1 MDNVNGALAFN
12 ATLNINDF
20 NVSAQA
26 MERRI
31 QQVGATAAAQ
41 SAEMETMFGKAAAAF
56 AGIVGVGAAKGFVQ
70 QMIQVR
76 SEMQN
81 TEASFKVFLGTASK
95 ANEFFNDLQRY
106 AYNNVF
112 EFADLSKQAAQL
124 LAFRNEA
131 SEVIP
136 ILDKL
141 SNIAAGANAPL
152 GEFVSLYNKAKAN
165 NKLLTEDIQM
175 WESRGVP
182 VVYELAQAYGKS
194 EQEMRAIV
202 SSGKVGFKDLN
213 TVITNLTSN
222 GGMFAGMMAEK
233 MKTLGDSIGLLQDN
247 ITNMFN
253 SLGAQNQGVL
263 KQGIDLAN
271 LAVENYETLGRVLG
285 SLVIAYGTYKAAMV
299 ATSLAQKNGTGIAV
313 LDNTVRAIRLSVL
326 KAEAAATGQAANA
339 TKAMSDAEKQHL
351 ATLQAQL
358 TVEERAAVLRQVKV
372 AAVASLLTAE
382 QQQYLSNLNVTT
394 SSENYLAVAG
404 GVLSADQ
411 RLALSKMD
419 LSAQSTAYAAAV
431 EAEVAAKNRDLAVM
445 RQSVKEAAKRA
456 AAYKETAIAANE
468 AVEAARY
475 EVYWAQQSGDAV
487 RIAVAEKKLE
497 AAEDNAAIARKAA
510 LGAQSEFYAQK
521 KGLEAAASKTNASA
535 SLTEAKAETVDTV
548 AKNANTKATSRLTV
562 AVKGLWTTIKANPL
576 GWIISILG
584 TVVALFNTFRKSS
597 DETATA
603 AQEFEDTTRR
613 ETQALKMY
621 FGVLQNT
628 EKGTNSHKDALQKIN
643 TVCKQYN
650 QTLMDENTTLDQ
662 QKQKYEDLTTA
673 IMETA
678 KAKVMSANVELI
690 NREAGETEED
700 ALKKLKKQARKAKRT
715 TYETEGESVY
725 VNTYKSEN
733 IRNAPEAIWDLVGGV
748 AKDGADKLKNL
759 AGEEYEKAFAE
770 LMENISARVKSSTE
784 ASDEEMQAF
793 SGHLKAFVET
803 VVEAEVEAKRQID
816 ETKKSIDAF
825 YESAGEK
832 PDTTAPDY
840 MKMTFQEL
848 DAQAA
853 DVQKQIDEIN
863 KKPVKVDTDTK
874 LLDELQTKLGEIN
887 KAVSGKT
894 ADLDTESGISA
905 RVKELKDLRSQA
917 KIGSKEYENYTK
929 QINSLQKKLPKS
941 QDQQEANQRQYS
953 EKALAAQRETE
964 EARIAIME
972 DGAEKQRA
980 LLELQHKRN
989 LDAIEKDRKDLEK
1002 AKKKSGKGGLSKEE
1016 NQMFHDRTDAENTSY
1031 TKEQNKL
1038 VDSEIEYRKQQ
1049 YQLYWKWVDR
1059 VGKDAADK
1067 QFASLVAGGASYSDW
1082 VNKQIGELTTNG
1094 DGSPKDMSSL
1104 NETESTR
1111 LVALTQEDERIKGTK
1126 SAMDQFSESLS
1137 HAMQQAGN
1145 LAEKLEVIA
1154 DFKDRLSK
1162 GEFHLNADET
1172 ASAAYSLGTAEADTQ
1187 TELNDELLND
1197 FQTFEEQKAS
1207 IQAHYETLRNE
1218 AVKEGNAER
1227 LALVNQGEAEA
1238 LSSLNASMLM
1248 QTDSWKNLF
1257 GDLDSLTV
1265 SEIDKLVKDIQTKM
1279 NSADLNLNPSDMK
1292 AVLDR
1297 LDEAKKKILDV
1308 NPFKALGSSLSAVFK
1323 KQQDGSKKSAA
1334 QIKTDWSNLASAT
1347 EGCFDFVNDAI
1358 DSCDVLG
1365 DLIGEDGKATISM
1378 IQGVATAG
1386 IAMSAAISTAEKGS
1400 VILTAIS
1407 IALQAI
1413 QWIAT
1418 LFDKDADAE
1427 EHIQSIQKSIDGLS
1441 TSFDRLQSAYE
1452 KTYWEYSPEEREA
1465 NKQRVKAVE
1474 DQIAALE
1481 EESAVALATMNVQR
1495 YVQCRTEIEK
1505 MQKSLE
1511 EMRMGGDMMEIFEY
1525 QKENLRQQQELIKR
1539 QIEAE
1544 QGKKKS
1550 DSDKIDEYKQKI
1562 QEIDDQIAEMEYDML
1577 EKLAGIEIKSAIDE
1591 FGDAL
1596 VEAYERGENA
1606 ADALG
1611 AKTKEVL
1618 KNAVVEALKRQYL
1631 AKGIEEAVKYLGT
1644 SMEDGFLSDDER
1656 TEFERMVN
1664 EAGESFY
1671 GKLDAI
1677 KGLISGDGSAEQ
1689 DALQGAVASLS
1700 EETGGVIAGRLNA
1713 VVINQAQQTEISRQ
1727 SLMYQAEI
1735 AANTRSGAAALA
1747 DIQSTLRRIEN
1758 RDSSLLSQ
1766 GIS

>member
-152 GEFVSLYNKAKAN
+152 GEFVSLFNKAKAN

-194 EQEMRAIV
+194 EQEMRAMV
-202 SSGKVGFKDLN
+202 TAGKVGFKDLN

-285 SLVIAYGTYKAAMV
+285 SLVITYGTYKAAMV

-351 ATLQAQL
+351 AALQAQL
-358 TVEERAAVLRQVKV
+358 TVEEQAAVLRQMKV
-372 AAVASLLTAE
+372 VAVASLLTAE

-411 RLALSKMD
+411 RLALGKMD
-419 LSAQSTAYAAAV
+419 LSAQSAAYAAAV
-431 EAEVAAKNRDLAVM
+431 EAEVAAKNRDLAAM

-456 AAYKETAIAANE
+456 EAYKETAIAANG
-468 AVEAARY
+468 AVDAARY

-487 RIAVAEKKLE
+487 RIAAAEKKLE
-497 AAEDNAAIARKAA
+497 AAEDNAAVARKAA

-521 KGLEAAASKTNASA
+521 KRLEAAASKTNASA
-535 SLTEAKAETVDTV
+535 SLAEAKAETVDAA
-548 AKNANTKATSRLTV
+548 AKDTNTKATSRLTV

-597 DETATA
+597 EETATA

-621 FGVLQNT
+621 FSVLQNT

-662 QKQKYEDLTTA
+662 QRQKYEDLTTA

-700 ALKKLKKQARKAKRT
+700 ALKELKKQARKAKRT

-733 IRNAPEAIWDLVGGV
+733 IQNASEAIWDSVGNL
-748 AKDGADKLKNL
+748 AKDGAEKLKTL
-759 AGEEYEKAFAE
+759 AGDDYERAFSE
-770 LMENISARVKSSTE
+770 LMGNIAARVKSATG
-784 ASDEEMQAF
+784 ASDEEMQSF

-816 ETKKSIDAF
+816 ETKKSLDAF

-832 PDTTAPDY
+832 PDTSAPDY

-853 DVQKQIDEIN
+853 DVQRQIDEIN

-917 KIGSKEYENYTK
+917 KIGSKEYESYTK
-929 QINSLQKKLPKS
+929 QINTLQKRLPKS
-941 QDQQEANQRQYS
+941 QEQQEANQRQYS

-1002 AKKKSGKGGLSKEE
+1002 AKKKAGKGGLSKEE
-1016 NQMFHDRTDAENTSY
+1016 NQWFQYRTDAENTSY

-1059 VGKDAADK
+1059 LGKEAADK
-1067 QFASLVAGGASYSDW
+1067 QFASLIAGGGSYSEW

-1094 DGSPKDMSSL
+1094 DGSPKDMSALS
-1104 NETESTR
+1104 ETESTR
-1111 LVALTQEDERIKGTK
+1111 LVALTQEDERLKGTK

-1145 LAEKLEVIA
+1145 LAEKLEVVA

-1172 ASAAYSLGTAEADTQ
+1172 ASATYSLGTTEADTQ
-1187 TELNDELLND
+1187 KELNDELLNS

-1207 IQAHYETLRNE
+1207 IQAHYEVLRNE

-1386 IAMSAAISTAEKGS
+1386 IAMSAAIATAEKGS

-1441 TSFDRLQSAYE
+1441 ASFDRLQSAYE

-1474 DQIAALE
+1474 DQIAALAE
-1481 EESAVALATMNVQR
+1481 EAAVASATMNVQR

-1505 MQKSLE
+1505 MQKALE
-1511 EMRMGGDMMEIFEY
+1511 EMQAGGDMMEIFDY
-1525 QKENLRQQQELIKR
+1525 QKENLRRQQELIR
-1539 QIEAE
+1539 QQIEAE

-1562 QEIDDQIAEMEYDML
+1562 QEIDDQIAEMEYNML

-1677 KGLISGDGSAEQ
+1677 KGLITGDDSAGQ

-1747 DIQSTLRRIEN
+1747 DIQSTLKRIEN